1 MQKIE
6 FAKELEE
13 VKSRLPMSL
22 IPLYL
27 KVWPNAKLSRL
38 KNTVAGKIY
47 DEEILGNLKTLASK
61 LEAIK

>member
-47 DEEILGNLKTLASK
+47 DEEILGNLKTLANK

>member
-27 KVWPNAKLSRL
+27 KVLPNAKLSRL